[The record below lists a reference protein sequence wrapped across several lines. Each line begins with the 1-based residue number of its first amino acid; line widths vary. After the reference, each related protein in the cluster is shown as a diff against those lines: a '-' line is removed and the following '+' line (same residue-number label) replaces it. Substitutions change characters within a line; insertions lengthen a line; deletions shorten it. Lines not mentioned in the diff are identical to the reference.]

1 MIGFA
6 FRDKWLGCRVAD
18 GLEDKS
24 LEAELVDVGE
34 EEGRKEVHEFS
45 NHRDQLID
53 CAPVTSP
60 GLITT

>member
-1 MIGFA
+1 M
-6 FRDKWLGCRVAD
+6 RKWVITCVHSNQD
-18 GLEDKS
+18 HKE
-24 LEAELVDVGE
+24 GE
-34 EEGRKEVHEFS
+34 WRKEVHKFS